1 MHISST
7 VAYLVACTFNS
18 LDTCWSWA
26 NNQVLNGL
34 TVPKRDVLSLSQ
46 LFRMV
51 VPPLMSTN
59 VSFLF
64 PCVR

>member
-1 MHISST
+1 MLA
-7 VAYLVACTFNS
+7 VNY

-26 NNQVLNGL
+26 DNQVLNSL
-34 TVPKRDVLSLSQ
+34 TVLERDVLSLSQ
-46 LFRMV
+46 PLRKVM
-51 VPPLMSTN
+51 PPLMSTN

>member
-1 MHISST
+1 MCIIIYFLPISSHKMCE
-7 VAYLVACTFNS
+7 A
-18 LDTCWSWA
+18 D
-26 NNQVLNGL
+26 NQVLNGL
-34 TVPKRDVLSLSQ
+34 TVLERDVLSLSQ
-46 LFRMV
+46 PFRKV